1 MKFQS
6 TLPARGSDRQAFVC
20 SLLQPYFNPRSPR
33 GGATSICPQE
43 CTPTADFNPRSPRG
57 GATFMPATSAEPT
70 SKFQS
75 TLPARGS
82 DGDWITL
89 ELPQGISIH
98 APREG
103 SDGAPEENY
112 HATTKISI
120 HAPRE
125 GERPRYAVG
134 KSGGEDFNPRSPRGG
149 ATAIII
155 SICCY
160 KTKYFNPRSP
170 RGGATVRGAR
180 P

>member
-103 SDGAPEENY
+103 ERPLSSSVY
-112 HATTKISI
+112 VATKPSISI

-125 GERPRYAVG
+125 GERL
-134 KSGGEDFNPRSPRGG
+134 SE
-149 ATAIII
+149 
-155 SICCY
+155 
-160 KTKYFNPRSP
+160 
-170 RGGATVRGAR
+170 VRGLRVCDIFQSTLPTRGSDAYSR
-180 P
+180 NM

>member
-1 MKFQS
+1 
-6 TLPARGSDRQAFVC
+6 
-20 SLLQPYFNPRSPR
+20 
-33 GGATSICPQE
+33 
-43 CTPTADFNPRSPRG
+43 
-57 GATFMPATSAEPT
+57 MPATSAEPT

-134 KSGGEDFNPRSPRGG
+134 TSGGEDFNPRSPRGG
-149 ATAIII
+149 ATAVCRWQKRRGRFQSTLPARGSDRYHHQYMLLQNQVFQSTLPARGSDCQRCAALGSVI
-155 SICCY
+155 
-160 KTKYFNPRSP
+160 YFNPRSP
-170 RGGATVRGAR
+170 RGGATPTRAICNSTV
-180 P
+180 

>member
-1 MKFQS
+1 MVFAQSGAQKMISIHAPREGERRQHARGIVRKMKFQS

-82 DGDWITL
+82 DG
-89 ELPQGISIH
+89 
-98 APREG
+98 
-103 SDGAPEENY
+103 APEENY

-149 ATAIII
+149 ATL
-155 SICCY
+155 
-160 KTKYFNPRSP
+160 
-170 RGGATVRGAR
+170 G
-180 P
+180 